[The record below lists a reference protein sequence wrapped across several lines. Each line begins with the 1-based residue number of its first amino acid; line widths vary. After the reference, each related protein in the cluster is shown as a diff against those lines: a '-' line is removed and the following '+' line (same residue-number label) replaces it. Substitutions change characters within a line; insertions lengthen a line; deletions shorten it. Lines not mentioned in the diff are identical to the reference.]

1 MVTLPLSLVLI
12 VCGWICGLLG
22 SLTRSVVLLFF
33 TGCYLLLGGECG
45 RPGGHTS
52 WEWECLLP
60 ATLSPA
66 PIWPVL
72 SLGPAW
78 GLSRSRQIMLGVRGL
93 SRDTGRGSGCGP
105 RAREGGSPGLSS
117 PRRSL
122 DLVS

>member
-1 MVTLPLSLVLI
+1 MVTLPLSLVLV

-22 SLTRSVVLLFF
+22 SLTRSVVLLLF
-33 TGCYLLLGGECG
+33 TGCYFLLGGECG

-78 GLSRSRQIMLGVRGL
+78 GLSRSRQKHVGCYGAFLGTQAGVLAVGL
-93 SRDTGRGSGCGP
+93 EPGREEAQG
-105 RAREGGSPGLSS
+105 
-117 PRRSL
+117 
-122 DLVS
+122 